1 MLKIAITGNIASGK
15 SLFEKFLKDKG
26 FKVLC
31 LDNVTHSLYENSPRL
46 REFLLKKFNT
56 VNRIEVADIVF
67 NNSILKKELEDFIYP
82 LILDEMNNFFKENL
96 NKPFVF
102 VSAALLFEAGF
113 DKYFDKIVLICADE
127 NIRIKR
133 LMARNSISKAEAKL
147 RIDSQMKEDF
157 KKEHADYVIDNSGT
171 KEEFKDAVDV
181 FINMFLEDLK
191 AF

>member
-31 LDNVTHSLYENSPRL
+31 HDTVTHSLYENSPRL

-82 LILDEMNNFFKENL
+82 LILDEMKNFFKENL

>member
-1 MLKIAITGNIASGK
+1 M
-15 SLFEKFLKDKG
+15 
-26 FKVLC
+26 
-31 LDNVTHSLYENSPRL
+31 
-46 REFLLKKFNT
+46 LKKFNT

-82 LILDEMNNFFKENL
+82 LILDEMKNFFKENL

>member
-15 SLFEKFLKDKG
+15 SLFEQFLKDKG

-82 LILDEMNNFFKENL
+82 LILDEMKNFFKENL